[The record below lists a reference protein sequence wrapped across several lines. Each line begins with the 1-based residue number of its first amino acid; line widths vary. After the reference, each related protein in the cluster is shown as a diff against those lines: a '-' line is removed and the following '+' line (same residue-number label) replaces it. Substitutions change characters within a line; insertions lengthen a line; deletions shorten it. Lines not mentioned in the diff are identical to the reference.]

1 MNKHVISAL
10 FEVVLLFGTP
20 LALIAGGWIL
30 RRRFREREPRL
41 AFHAGTFLVGAGGL
55 TLLSVFALIAMM
67 RHW

>member
-1 MNKHVISAL
+1 MNKHVLSAAL
-10 FEVVLLFGTP
+10 EIALLFGTP
-20 LALIAGGWIL
+20 LVLIAGGWFL

-55 TLLSVFALIAMM
+55 TLVSVFALIAMM